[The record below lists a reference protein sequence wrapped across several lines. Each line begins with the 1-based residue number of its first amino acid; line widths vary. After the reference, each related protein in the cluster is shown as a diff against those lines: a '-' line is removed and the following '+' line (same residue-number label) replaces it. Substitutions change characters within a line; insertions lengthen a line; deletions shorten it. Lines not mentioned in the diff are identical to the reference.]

1 MRGTPLARPSMSAR
15 LYSLLLVVSL
25 ALSACGTSQTTMMPP
40 APGADYGAAEGVV
53 AQRGEGMARA
63 DPSGATVDRQL
74 VRDAALTL
82 KVDRGRDIAPLVE
95 RARALTASVGGF
107 VAFEGPRELT
117 LRIPDA
123 RLEGALDTLSA
134 YAADARREVRVL
146 DVTSAATDLQV
157 RLDNARA
164 LRDRLRALLAQ
175 ASSVADAV
183 AVERELARATT
194 EVEQLEAQMR
204 ELQSRIA
211 FSTVHV
217 RIHDSASPGPIGWV
231 FVGLYEAVRWLFV
244 WV

>member
-1 MRGTPLARPSMSAR
+1 MSAR
-15 LYSLLLVVSL
+15 LSALFLVL
-25 ALSACGTSQTTMMPP
+25 ALTFSACGTPRTVAT
-40 APGADYGAAEGVV
+40 APSGPIPEYTGAEVV
-53 AQRGEGMARA
+53 MARGGSGDVAYRARAEA
-63 DPSGATVDRQL
+63 DQQL

-95 RARALTASVGGF
+95 RARALTSSVGGF

-134 YAADARREVRVL
+134 YADGARREVRVL
-146 DVTSAATDLQV
+146 DVTAAATDLQI

-175 ASSVADAV
+175 ATSVTDAV
-183 AVERELARATT
+183 AVERELARVTT

-244 WV
+244 WG